1 MPTLVLLNGPPAC
14 GKSTIAARLVAERP
28 LALNLDIDVVR
39 SLLGDWKARSSEAGV
54 AVRRLALAMAR
65 EHLGSGNDVIVPQF
79 LARAEFIDQLADSAG
94 STGAEFVEIALMIS
108 RADAVAAFERRSAQP
123 ESAAHR
129 DAFEAVTEAGGVG
142 ALAIMYDNFMDLMQG
157 RESARRVEVSI
168 GDIDGTVAK
177 VEFAISASI

>member
-1 MPTLVLLNGPPAC
+1 
-14 GKSTIAARLVAERP
+14 
-28 LALNLDIDVVR
+28 
-39 SLLGDWKARSSEAGV
+39 
-54 AVRRLALAMAR
+54 
-65 EHLGSGNDVIVPQF
+65 
-79 LARAEFIDQLADSAG
+79 
-94 STGAEFVEIALMIS
+94 MIS

-168 GDIDGTVAK
+168 DDIDGTVAK
-177 VEFAISASI
+177 VESAISASI